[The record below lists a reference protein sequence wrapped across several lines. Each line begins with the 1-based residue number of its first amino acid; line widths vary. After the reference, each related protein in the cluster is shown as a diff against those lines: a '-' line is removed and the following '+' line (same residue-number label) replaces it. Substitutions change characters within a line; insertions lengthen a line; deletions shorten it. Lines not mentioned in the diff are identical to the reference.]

1 MSDEQMSKFSA
12 LTKTTTSFPSPPPLE
27 TVVPVLKLPP
37 HSPLPSSLGAVV
49 PVTNLSPQVL
59 SHPFSLGS
67 SSSCTKT
74 TASVTPS
81 PLGAVVP
88 VLFLIF
94 QRYILFLH
102 NAISCGILA
111 ECQTPALVQP
121 AGSTP

>member
-49 PVTNLSPQVL
+49 PANKPKS
-59 SHPFSLGS
+59 
-67 SSSCTKT
+67 
-74 TASVTPS
+74 SVTPS

-88 VLFLIF
+88 VLKLWP
-94 QRYILFLH
+94 QSPLLP
-102 NAISCGILA
+102 L
-111 ECQTPALVQP
+111 EQ
-121 AGSTP
+121 